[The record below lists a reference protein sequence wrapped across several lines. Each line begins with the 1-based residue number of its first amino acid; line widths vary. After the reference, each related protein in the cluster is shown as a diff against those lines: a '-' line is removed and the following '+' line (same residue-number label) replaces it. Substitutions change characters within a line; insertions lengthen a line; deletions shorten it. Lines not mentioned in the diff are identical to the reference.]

1 MDQEGVAVPESS
13 SRALRIGVAGF
24 WHVHAAEYARLAV
37 AHPRTELVGVWDDD
51 PDRGSAG
58 ARDLGVEAVGS
69 LAELIDRT
77 DGVLVTTATT
87 AHRDVMTALA
97 EAGRHMFAEKVL
109 APTVAEA
116 QQILAAAERSDVRVV
131 VSLPRLY
138 HGYTRAISDLIRA
151 GRLGRLSYARVR
163 LCHDG
168 ATAGWL
174 PERFFDPDEAVGGA
188 LIDLGCHPLYLTQLF
203 LGERPETVSA
213 TYQRLTGQAVEDQA
227 VVTLGYAD
235 GAIGVAETGFVS
247 SPGFSVELFGTEAA
261 LHYSDDSGRLRLR
274 AGSGAED
281 LPVPPDGPD
290 AFSQWIEHID
300 ASTVAEDNLA
310 RALEL
315 TRLVVAA
322 NTAATTGRMVDYG
335 ADAEERADTA
345 VQIP

>member
-1 MDQEGVAVPESS
+1 MHQKGAAVPDSS

-24 WHVHAAEYARLAV
+24 WHVHAAEYARLAQ
-37 AHPRTELVGVWDDD
+37 AHPRTELVAVWDDD

-58 ARDLGVEAVGS
+58 SRDLGVESVGS

-77 DGVLVTTATT
+77 DGVLVTTATSS
-87 AHRDVMTALA
+87 HRDVMTALA

-116 QQILAAAERSDVRVV
+116 QQILAAAERNDVRVV

-138 HGYTRAISDLIRA
+138 HGYTRAISDVIRA
-151 GRLGRLSYARVR
+151 GRLGQVSYGRVR
-163 LCHDG
+163 LSHDG

-188 LIDLGCHPLYLTQLF
+188 LIDLGCHPVYLTQFF

-213 TYQRLTGQAVEDQA
+213 TYGRLTSRAVEDQA

-247 SPGFSVELFGTEAA
+247 SPGFRIELYGTDAS
-261 LHYSDDSGRLRLR
+261 LHYSDDGGLRLR
-274 AGSGAED
+274 ARSGAEE
-281 LPVPPDGPD
+281 LSVPPDGPD
-290 AFSQWIEHID
+290 AFRQWVEHID
-300 ASTVAEDNLA
+300 AGTAAEDNLA
-310 RALEL
+310 RAVEL

-322 NTAATTGRMVDYG
+322 NTAAATS
-335 ADAEERADTA
+335 RAVA
-345 VQIP
+345 YP